1 MFGLTLTKLLFTILV
16 IVAVWRGVA
25 LIGKLQRARQA
36 RAVGRRSAGS
46 DRPAGTIE
54 LVECPRC
61 GSYFD
66 PREGC
71 RCVAPAGGRAGW
83 RRP

>member
-1 MFGLTLTKLLFTILV
+1 VFGLTLTKLLLTILV
-16 IVAVWRGVA
+16 IVAVWRGFA
-25 LIGKLQRARQA
+25 MIGKLQRIRQA
-36 RAVGRRSAGS
+36 RAVGRRGTRS

-61 GSYFD
+61 GAYFD
-66 PREGC
+66 PGEGC
-71 RCVAPAGGRAGW
+71 RCAGPVREQGRG

>member
-1 MFGLTLTKLLFTILV
+1 VFGLTLTKLLFTILV
-16 IVAVWRGVA
+16 IVAVWRGFAMV
-25 LIGKLQRARQA
+25 GKLQRTRQA
-36 RAVGRRSAGS
+36 RAVGRRGARS

-61 GSYFD
+61 GAYFD

-71 RCVAPAGGRAGW
+71 RCASPMREQGRG